1 MEIINC
7 GVLPH
12 KLFEIIELKQAFKN
26 LTKTSNPQK
35 KLIHRIYMIFKNFIH
50 KINIALYT
58 SQEILHKHWV
68 FTYTCTSS
76 INVIHI

>member
-26 LTKTSNPQK
+26 FTKTSKPAK
-35 KLIHRIYMIFKNFIH
+35 KLNKYIHDFLNFIH

-58 SQEILHKHWV
+58 SQRFYMNTGFLH
-68 FTYTCTSS
+68 
-76 INVIHI
+76 IHVPVV